1 MPKTQLTFFL
11 LALSSLFT
19 LVNPIGIAPLFLG
32 LTEQSTDVQR
42 RTTARRGVLTAFLV
56 MLVFA
61 ITGNLIFKF
70 FGITIHA
77 FRIAGGLLFF
87 KIGSDMMQAR
97 LSRTKHSRKEDD
109 EALLKEDIAIT
120 PLGVPVI
127 CGPGAITSTMILSG
141 ETETVFSLG
150 IVILAIVITLL
161 STYLVFI
168 TAPKLS
174 KFLGNSGTR
183 IITRIMGLI
192 VMVIAVQFMID
203 GVRPILTD
211 IIKHAVSP

>member
-1 MPKTQLTFFL
+1 VPKTQLTFFL

>member
-1 MPKTQLTFFL
+1 MPKSQFPFFL

-32 LTEQSTDVQR
+32 LTEQSTEAQR
-42 RTTARRGVLTAFLV
+42 RITARRGVLTAFLV
-56 MLVFA
+56 MLIFA

-109 EALLKEDIAIT
+109 EAMLKEDIAIT

-161 STYLVFI
+161 STYLVFM

>member
-1 MPKTQLTFFL
+1 MPKSQLSFFL
-11 LALSSLFT
+11 LALSSLIT

-32 LTEQSTDVQR
+32 LTEQSTEAQR
-42 RTTARRGVLTAFLV
+42 RITARRGVLTAFLV

-161 STYLVFI
+161 STYLIFI
-168 TAPKLS
+168 ASPKLS